1 MLKTQE
7 TNMSEELHLIKDKL
21 FENIFD
27 NASGGI
33 SIVNPS
39 GKWLKVN
46 QSIVDL
52 LGYSKKELYS
62 MAFQD
67 ITHRDDLDAD
77 LVYFNQMLNGE
88 IESYRIEKR
97 YFHKNGSIVWSH
109 LSVSMVKD
117 DLNKPLYFIAQ
128 IIDITSEKE
137 TALKNEL
144 LMDIVRDKNDKL
156 NNFANIATHDLR
168 THVGNLGSIT
178 EFMSDEFDGIND
190 SENFKMWTESLK
202 NLKDT
207 LEHLDAIR
215 YNPPSNNLSNL
226 SEISLHECVSQTIY
240 NVTAIARK
248 NDVNIIC
255 NIDKGLY
262 VLAIEAYL
270 DSIILNFL
278 SNAIKYRSDDRMSYV
293 EVNSR
298 VEGDFVIIDISDNG
312 QGIDLNVNSNKLFT
326 LHGNFG
332 DHEDSR
338 GIGLFITK
346 KHIESIGGKI
356 EVESELGKG
365 SSFSVYLKKYNV

>member
-1 MLKTQE
+1 
-7 TNMSEELHLIKDKL
+7 MSEHLLKDKL

-27 NASGGI
+27 NANGGI

-39 GKWLKVN
+39 GKWLRVN

-52 LGYSKKELYS
+52 LGYTKEELYG

-67 ITHRDDLDAD
+67 ITHRDDLDTD
-77 LVYFNQMLNGE
+77 LNHFDQMLRGE
-88 IESYRIEKR
+88 IESYKIEKR

-128 IIDITSEKE
+128 IIDITAEKE
-137 TALKNEL
+137 TALKNQL

-156 NNFANIATHDLR
+156 NNFADIATHDLR

-178 EFMSDEFDGIND
+178 EFMADEFDGIND

-207 LEHLDAIR
+207 LNHLDAIR
-215 YNPPSNNLSNL
+215 YNHPFNKINLSA
-226 SEISLHECVSQTIY
+226 ISLYECVNQTIY

-248 NDVNIIC
+248 NDVNIIS
-255 NIDKGLY
+255 NVESGLY
-262 VLAIEAYL
+262 VLAIDAYL

-278 SNAIKYRSDDRMSYV
+278 TNAIKYRSDDRMSYI

-298 VEGDFVIIDISDNG
+298 MEDDFVILDISDNG

-326 LHGNFG
+326 LNGNFG

-356 EVESELGKG
+356 EVESKLGKG
-365 SSFSVYLKKYNV
+365 SCFSVYLKKYSA